1 MPTQAEFLRAPLD
14 TGSPLRLPSD
24 LQQVCSFL
32 DVAYTCRSSPG
43 IVSALMIGL
52 AMTGMSLECHTLA
65 DRFSSAYNIAMAD
78 VLMTCV
84 MVTPPRRYWP
94 GCCRGGFLINF
105 RLVVD
110 IFNHVIVTASRGR

>member
-52 AMTGMSLECHTLA
+52 AMTGMSLECHTSCRPLLL
-65 DRFSSAYNIAMAD
+65 SLQYCNG
-78 VLMTCV
+78 
-84 MVTPPRRYWP
+84 
-94 GCCRGGFLINF
+94 GCPYDLCDG
-105 RLVVD
+105 
-110 IFNHVIVTASRGR
+110 HSTASLLAGVLPR